1 MTSKEIL
8 FFTAV
13 VSAFFLATWHDR
25 AQAVPLAKPGTIV
38 VGKITIEAQWRHR
51 HHQLRRHGRQQLNYD
66 HRPRHRG
73 DRAGSYRTLV
83 AAAVGLHRLAAG
95 AISIQ

>member
-1 MTSKEIL
+1 LKLSG
-8 FFTAV
+8 
-13 VSAFFLATWHDR
+13 
-25 AQAVPLAKPGTIV
+25 GTGIINCV
-38 VGKITIEAQWRHR
+38 D
-51 HHQLRRHGRQQLNYD
+51 GRQQLNYD